1 MGRMSIDEVIDEMR
15 RASEV
20 NLERAERCRYAN
32 SMQPSIYDVEAGV
45 QYSEAAEK
53 YAQVAEWLDELKIRI
68 NADNDL
74 IGSGALNN
82 AYRQGYGKAVEDCA
96 CVVSRIIDCRY
107 CPIDCGVH
115 TVGQCEKAVKV
126 YLQEH
131 LEGGSEDASKS

>member
-1 MGRMSIDEVIDEMR
+1 MNIDEAIKELLRIAEMNR
-15 RASEV
+15 HM
-20 NLERAERCRYAN
+20 AERCRYAN

-45 QYSEAAEK
+45 QYSKYAEK
-53 YAQVAEWLDELKIRI
+53 YKQIAKLLDELKIRR

-107 CPIDCGVH
+107 CPIVCGVH
-115 TVGQCEKAVKV
+115 TVCQCEKSVKA

-131 LEGGSEDASKS
+131 LEGGSEDAGKS